1 MSEIRVENI
10 IGETGVDA
18 VTFTKGINVTGIVT
32 ATNVSIGSSVTAG
45 TFHGSGA
52 ALTGV
57 SAGKI
62 LQVLQT
68 VKKDVY
74 NADVG
79 VGAVGVDVPGLTV
92 TITPTNASNKILVSI
107 SVGLSFQDSTPQ
119 RIAATLYKG
128 GSVLSDATADASG
141 NIQRVTFADNIGT
154 NSRMTTLSGSY
165 LDTAGSTNATT
176 YSIRISHGYDGTK
189 SIFVNR
195 ASSSVE
201 SNHGYHM
208 RGISTITV
216 MEVEA

>member
-10 IGETGVDA
+10 IGETGTDA
-18 VTFTKGINVTGIVT
+18 VKFTKGVNVTGIVT
-32 ATNVSIGSSVTAG
+32 ATSFS
-45 TFHGSGA
+45 GSGA
-52 ALTGV
+52 SLTGI

-79 VGAVGVDVPGLTV
+79 VGAVGADVPGLSV

-119 RIAATLYKG
+119 RIAATIYKG
-128 GSVLSDATADASG
+128 VSGGSPSVLSGAIADASG